1 MNRLPT
7 VILLLLHSMY
17 YVCSELVPIRIGGRK
32 FFSGELSRVLARGWR
47 ARAREESYSST
58 VKLSTDYSLHC
69 LRNPDSHPL
78 PIHPT
83 GQRIIASPVAVPLT
97 IRLDKRLSSAPLGSI
112 DFRQLW
118 GCREAPRHRHHR
130 HRIDFQSLDSTVPL
144 HA

>member
-32 FFSGELSRVLARGWR
+32 FFSGELSRKALVGRFHEGSLLGDGE
-47 ARAREESYSST
+47 RERE
-58 VKLSTDYSLHC
+58 
-69 LRNPDSHPL
+69 RR
-78 PIHPT
+78 
-83 GQRIIASPVAVPLT
+83 RIIASPVAVPLT